1 VVVIYFASR
10 SYKAI
15 DLTRSAT
22 FNYQGT
28 GMSQWINMLVVLL
41 APVLLYWGLAWA
53 FNSWVALTVLG
64 LLGLVSL
71 LLQNWWINWL
81 TGQFQA
87 RKHTI
92 LAGFR
97 EK

>member
-1 VVVIYFASR
+1 
-10 SYKAI
+10 
-15 DLTRSAT
+15 
-22 FNYQGT
+22 
-28 GMSQWINMLVVLL
+28 
-41 APVLLYWGLAWA
+41 
-53 FNSWVALTVLG
+53 
-64 LLGLVSL
+64 LVSL